1 MQSTERLNQIK
12 TQIEVHGR
20 IDDLYKVT
28 NRIKNELNSI
38 KDEMKDIKQLFRSQ
52 IELNNQKLKEL
63 YSFMRRLEGV
73 YSNGLSGDLSFENIS
88 RNESWVDTTGNDS
101 TIKPVNSTD
110 QLFSLEED
118 FQFDNLTNS

>member
-12 TQIEVHGR
+12 SQMEVNGR

-52 IELNNQKLKEL
+52 IELNNKKLKEL
-63 YSFMRRLEGV
+63 YSFMRRLESV

-88 RNESWVDTTGNDS
+88 QNESWVDTGIES

-118 FQFDNLTNS
+118 FKYDNLTSS

>member
-38 KDEMKDIKQLFRSQ
+38 KDEMKDIKQLFCSQ

>member
-38 KDEMKDIKQLFRSQ
+38 KDEIKDIKQLFRSQ